1 MRKSTLWLWLSGLAL
16 AGLAACSKA
25 APAGKPVIAV
35 IPKGTLHEFW
45 KAIHAGADQAA
56 QKLDVQ
62 IQWNGPQPEGDR
74 EAQIHLIQNFISAGV
89 QGIVL
94 APIDERALQPV
105 VAEAKAAGV
114 PTVVID
120 SALAGDAHI
129 AYIATDNK
137 KGGEL
142 GGDHLAK
149 LLGGKGKVILLR
161 FQQGSASTMARE
173 QGFLDAMARNPGITI
188 VSQEQYAGDTEK
200 ARQAAESLLIAH
212 PDADGVFCPNEST
225 THGFLLALQSSGK
238 AGKVK
243 FVGFDGSKPL
253 VDGLKQGQ
261 LHGLVLQDPVT
272 MGRRGVEAMVAHL
285 RGQPVQRN
293 QTTDLVL
300 ATPDNAKEPAV
311 RNLLEPEASAG
322 K

>member
-1 MRKSTLWLWLSGLAL
+1 MRKPSSLVISSCLLWLC
-16 AGLAACSKA
+16 LAACTKSGA
-25 APAGKPVIAV
+25 AGKPVIAV
-35 IPKGTLHEFW
+35 IPKGTLNEYW
-45 KAIHAGADQAA
+45 KSIHAGAEQAA
-56 QKLDVQ
+56 KAAGVE

-74 EAQIHLIQNFISAGV
+74 EAQIHLVQNFISAGV
-89 QGIVL
+89 KGIVL
-94 APIDERALQPV
+94 APIDERALAAV

-120 SALAGDAHI
+120 SALAGDAHV
-129 AYIATDNK
+129 AFIATDNRQ
-137 KGGEL
+137 GGEL

-149 LLGGKGKVILLR
+149 LLDGKGKVLLLR
-161 FQQGSASTMARE
+161 FQQGSASTTARE
-173 QGFLDAMARNPGITI
+173 AGFLTAMARYPGITI

-200 ARQAAESLLIAH
+200 ARQVAESLLIAQ
-212 PDADGVFCPNEST
+212 PDIDGVFCPNEST
-225 THGFLLALQSSGK
+225 THGFLLALQSAGK

-253 VDGLKQGQ
+253 ADGLRSGY
-261 LHGLVLQDPVT
+261 LHGIVLQDPVL

-285 RGQPVQRN
+285 RGEPLVRV

-300 ATPDNAKEPAV
+300 ATPENAQEKRVHE
-311 RNLLEPEASAG
+311 LLEPDTSAL